1 MCWNP
6 IFELFAFFACSC
18 CRTMSV
24 SHRPSSSQALY
35 FVANTVH
42 SNRTATMCGPLL
54 TMCADKNIAHACVL
68 CLMGVCVGVCGSV
81 DSFVSWHS
89 KFQLSF
95 FYLVCSVCL
104 LLAAAAVSCRL
115 YHTVPQAL
123 ELSTLWHPRH
133 DSSRTASLCGPLL
146 WVCWHCICVCVM
158 CVCYDT

>member
-1 MCWNP
+1 MYRCAGTLEP
-6 IFELFAFFACSC
+6 HIFVFLLYLLLLLLLLLPPYHVCITPSLKLSTLWQP
-18 CRTMSV
+18 RYN
-24 SHRPSSSQALY
+24 SH
-35 FVANTVH
+35 
-42 SNRTATMCGPLL
+42 TATLCGPLL

-123 ELSTLWHPRH
+123 ELSTLWQPRYN
-133 DSSRTASLCGPLL
+133 SSRTASVCGPLPR
-146 WVCWHCICVCVM
+146 VCWHLHMRV
-158 CVCYDT
+158 